1 MLSKRNRKKLFLTLL
16 SSALLFIFFALNL
29 NFYFSSFLSKNFSY
43 SSDYSSENSK
53 LRYMVSELQAKVKL
67 QQSYI
72 DENIELKKRLGY
84 ELPKNINFLKAE
96 LVILSPFTFTSSG
109 IINKGSSHG
118 VKSGFI
124 ATASGKLVGKV
135 SSVEKNYSEIL
146 FSFDPNFTIMVNI
159 GMNKIP
165 GILKGNGLSSYIK
178 YVTDN
183 QKVVV
188 GDKVVLSSNGLERYP
203 GIEIGEISEVKSDGG
218 FLILNISGLID
229 PRNTKF
235 LTIIA
240 ND

>member
-1 MLSKRNRKKLFLTLL
+1 M
-16 SSALLFIFFALNL
+16 
-29 NFYFSSFLSKNFSY
+29 
-43 SSDYSSENSK
+43 
-53 LRYMVSELQAKVKL
+53 
-67 QQSYI
+67 
-72 DENIELKKRLGY
+72 
-84 ELPKNINFLKAE
+84 
-96 LVILSPFTFTSSG
+96 
-109 IINKGSSHG
+109 
-118 VKSGFI
+118 KSGFI